1 MNYFDSQTIQDLE
14 FNLIREQLTEFCT
27 SATAKKRMSALE
39 PIDNEKRCK
48 QELFCANELLE
59 IKKLGETFPYIEFE
73 ELQAE
78 IKLLKI
84 KNSVIQ
90 QEGFM
95 RLYRASM
102 LVNDLIYFFNKREE
116 DYPYLSH
123 LLKIVYFTRD
133 ITNAI
138 DKVFDKR
145 GKVKDDAS
153 TELAKIRLEINSVRT
168 KINKNFEREVKRL
181 TKMGILSD
189 TKEGFLNERRVLAII
204 SSHKR
209 EIPGMVMGSS
219 KTGGLTY
226 IEPQI
231 NVPLNNEL
239 ELLIDDERKEIFRI
253 LKVLTAEISVHVELV
268 ESYQKVLVRFDFI
281 NAKARFARAI
291 NAELPGFSEDQ
302 RIELVDAY
310 HPLLWQS
317 NTTAGLKTHPQSILM
332 DKFSRMLVISGPNA
346 GGKSITLKT
355 VGLLQVMFQSGLL
368 VPVNPNSKM
377 SFFQEILTDI
387 GDNQSIVNQLST
399 YSYRLKRMK
408 LFLEVSNRKSLLLL
422 DEFGTGSDPEL
433 GGALSEVFFET
444 LYNKKSFGVIT
455 THYNNIKLKA
465 AQLKNAV
472 NGCMLFDT
480 ETLEPLYQLSTGQ
493 PGSSFTFEVAQ
504 INGIPPELIEDAKS
518 RLDDRKVQMDKMISA
533 LQKEKGQF
541 ERLNNDSL
549 QAKKEANLAKQK
561 FEQSKAKFEERLKSQ
576 QELIEKN
583 NKFLSNGKKMAGFV
597 DKFKVG
603 KNAKNVN
610 RELIE
615 DVVRFLAVEK
625 TKIVEAIEAER
636 LKAQAELASKTFKKP
651 RKAKATEQEIPLLV
665 GSRVKIETN
674 KEVGTVIEIS
684 GTEVLVAFGM
694 MRVKVPRSRIVVVR

>member
-1 MNYFDSQTIQDLE
+1 MNYFDYQTIQDLE
-14 FNLIREQLTEFCT
+14 FDQVRSQLVAYCN
-27 SATAKKRMSALE
+27 SDSAKKRMTNLV
-39 PIDNEKRCK
+39 PIDNQNRCI
-48 QELFCANELLE
+48 QELYCANELLT
-59 IKKLGETFPYIEFE
+59 IKKLVETFPIIEFE
-73 ELQAE
+73 ELHSE

-84 KNSVIQ
+84 KNAVIQ
-90 QEGFM
+90 QDGFV
-95 RLYRASM
+95 RLYTASN
-102 LVNDLIYFFNKREE
+102 LVNDLLYFFNKREN
-116 DYPYLSH
+116 DYPYLSNV
-123 LLKIVYFTRD
+123 LKIVYFTRD

-145 GKVKDDAS
+145 GKIKDDAS
-153 TELAKIRLEINSVRT
+153 PELAHIRAEMQQVRI
-168 KINKNFEREVKRL
+168 KINKNFEREVTRL
-181 TKMGILSD
+181 MKMGILSD
-189 TKEGFLNERRVLAII
+189 TKEGYLNERRVLAII

-209 EIPGMVMGSS
+209 EIPGVVMGSS

-239 ELLIDDERKEIFRI
+239 EMLIDDERKEIFRI
-253 LKVLTAEISVHVELV
+253 LKQLTAEIAVHVALI

-281 NAKARFARAI
+281 NAKARFAYAI
-291 NAELPGFSEDQ
+291 NANLPGFSEDQ
-302 RIELVDAY
+302 RIELIDAF

-317 NTTAGLKTHPQSILM
+317 NTNGGLKTFPQSITM

-368 VPVNPNSKM
+368 IPVNPNSKM

-408 LFLEVSNRKSLLLL
+408 LFLEVANRKSLLLL

-433 GGALSEVFFET
+433 GGALAEVFFET
-444 LYNKKSFGVIT
+444 LYNKKSYGVIT

-465 AQLKNAV
+465 NQLKNAL
-472 NGCMLFDT
+472 NGCMLFDIQ
-480 ETLEPLYQLSTGQ
+480 TLEPLYQLSIGQ

-504 INGIPPELIEDAKS
+504 INGIDPLLIEDAKS
-518 RLDDRKVQMDKMISA
+518 RLDDRKVQLDKMIAA

-541 ERLNNDSL
+541 ERLNNESI
-549 QAKKEANLAKQK
+549 QVGREAKLSKQK
-561 FEQSKAKFEERLKSQ
+561 FEELKIKLEERLKSQ
-576 QELIEKN
+576 TELIEKN
-583 NKFLSNGKKMAGFV
+583 NKFLALGKKMKLFI
-597 DKFKVG
+597 DTFKVG

-610 RELIE
+610 KPVID

-625 TKIVEAIEAER
+625 TKILEAQEAER
-636 LKAQAELASKTFKKP
+636 VKKNAALSAKP
-651 RKAKATEQEIPLLV
+651 NQKPKKATSHIQQIPLVV

-674 KEVGTVIEIS
+674 KEVGTVIEVNDLD
-684 GTEVLVAFGM
+684 VLVAFGM
-694 MRVKVPRSRIVVVR
+694 MRVKVPIIRIVVVR

>member
-1 MNYFDSQTIQDLE
+1 MNYFDNQTIQDLE

-27 SATAKKRMSALE
+27 SGTAKKRMSALA
-39 PIDNEKRCK
+39 PIDSEKRCK
-48 QELFCANELLE
+48 QELFCANELLT
-59 IKKLGETFPYIEFE
+59 IKKLGETFPHIEFE

-123 LLKIVYFTRD
+123 LLKIVHFTRD

-153 TELAKIRLEINSVRT
+153 PELAKIRSEISSVRT

-268 ESYQKVLVRFDFI
+268 ENYQKVLVRFDFI

-302 RIELVDAY
+302 RIELVDAF

-317 NTTAGLKTHPQSILM
+317 NTTAGLKTHPQSIVM

-377 SFFQEILTDI
+377 SFFEEILTDI

-480 ETLEPLYQLSTGQ
+480 ETLEPLFQLSTGQ

-504 INGIPPELIEDAKS
+504 INGIPAEIIEDAKS
-518 RLDDRKVQMDKMISA
+518 RLDDKKVQMDKMISA

-541 ERLNNDSL
+541 ERLNSDSV

-561 FEQSKAKFEERLKSQ
+561 FEESKAKFEERLKSQ

-603 KNAKNVN
+603 RNAKNVN

-636 LKAQAELASKTFKKP
+636 MKAQAELASKTFKKP
-651 RKAKATEQEIPLLV
+651 TKAKAKIQEIPLLV
-665 GSRVKIETN
+665 GSRVKIESN

-694 MRVKVPRSRIVVVR
+694 MRVKVPINRIVVVR

>member
-1 MNYFDSQTIQDLE
+1 MNYFDNQTIQDLE
-14 FNLIREQLTEFCT
+14 FNLIRAQLTEFCT
-27 SATAKKRMSALE
+27 SETAKKRMSALA
-39 PIDNEKRCK
+39 PIDSEKHCK

-59 IKKLGETFPYIEFE
+59 IKKLGETFPHIEFE

-123 LLKIVYFTRD
+123 LLKIVHFTRD

-153 TELAKIRLEINSVRT
+153 PELAKIRSEISAVRT

-268 ESYQKVLVRFDFI
+268 ENYQKVLVRFDFI

-302 RIELVDAY
+302 RIELVNAF

-317 NTTAGLKTHPQSILM
+317 NTAAGLKTHPQSIVM

-480 ETLEPLYQLSTGQ
+480 ETLEPLFQLSTGQ

-504 INGIPPELIEDAKS
+504 INGIPAELIEDAKS
-518 RLDDRKVQMDKMISA
+518 RLDDKKVQMDKMISA

-541 ERLNNDSL
+541 ERLNSDSV

-561 FEQSKAKFEERLKSQ
+561 FEESKAKFEERLKSQ

-636 LKAQAELASKTFKKP
+636 MKAQAELASKTFKKP
-651 RKAKATEQEIPLLV
+651 TKAKAKAQEIPLLV
-665 GSRVKIETN
+665 GSRVKIESN

-694 MRVKVPRSRIVVVR
+694 MRVKVPINRIVVVR